1 MIIRKSLFRSPEDN
15 TYLVV
20 RQKQREMS
28 EDAFKT
34 LSAKHLERTE
44 KSCTLAQ
51 VKEAFGSRPCITTSY
66 FINDFI
72 ENLTLTSGGVDFEL
86 TIAQFP
92 KEKKNH
98 AINLM
103 VGKHLLHHS
112 FTSKTTPEGMAELI
126 SALIE
131 WFPEYLAIEEK
142 VQQEEKQKMLA
153 CEIALDMLKRT
164 IEPMLEE
171 KGYTCFDITSI
182 RETAQIKVQY
192 DNSISMNIK
201 VGLLEDFLDGAI
213 RIIQSLP
220 QLQIIQK

>member
-171 KGYTCFDITSI
+171 KGYTCFDITSF
-182 RETAQIKVQY
+182 RETAQIRVQY

>member
-1 MIIRKSLFRSPEDN
+1 MILPYSLHRTHEDD
-15 TYLVV
+15 VFFAV

-72 ENLTLTSGGVDFEL
+72 ENLTFTSGDVDFEL

-103 VGKHLLHHS
+103 IGKHLLHHS
-112 FTSKTTPEGMAELI
+112 ISSKNTPESVAEFME
-126 SALIE
+126 ALIG
-131 WFPEYLAIEEK
+131 WFPEYVAIEER
-142 VQQEEKQKMLA
+142 VERAEKQKEIA
-153 CEIALDMLKRT
+153 CEIADDALKRT
-164 IEPMLEE
+164 MTPILEE
-171 KGYTCFDITSI
+171 KGYMNFSFSTFK
-182 RETAQIKVQY
+182 ETAHIDVQF
-192 DNSISMNIK
+192 NGGVSISIN
-201 VGLLEDFLDGAI
+201 VELLEDFLDDTMNVL
-213 RIIQSLP
+213 QSLP
-220 QLQIIQK
+220 QF

>member
-1 MIIRKSLFRSPEDN
+1 MIIRKSLFRSPEDD

-28 EDAFKT
+28 EHAFKT

-51 VKEAFGSRPCITTSY
+51 VKEAFGSRPGITTSY

-103 VGKHLLHHS
+103 IGKYLLHHS
-112 FTSKTTPEGMAELI
+112 FTSKSTAESVADLI
-126 SALIE
+126 AALIE

-142 VQQEEKQKMLA
+142 VQQEEKQKKLA

-164 IEPMLEE
+164 IEPILEE
-171 KGYTCFDITSI
+171 KGYTSSCITSH
-182 RETAQIKVQY
+182 RETAQIRVEY
-192 DNSISMNIK
+192 NNSISMNIR
-201 VGLLEDFLDGAI
+201 VELLEDFLDGAV

-220 QLQIIQK
+220 QL